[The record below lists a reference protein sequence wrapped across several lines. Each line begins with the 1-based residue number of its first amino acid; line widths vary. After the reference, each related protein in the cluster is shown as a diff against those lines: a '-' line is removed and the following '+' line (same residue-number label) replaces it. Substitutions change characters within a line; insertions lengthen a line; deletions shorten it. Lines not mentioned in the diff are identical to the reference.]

1 LLIRGDAKRSILI
14 RSLPASKING
24 LSITGAQAMASGS
37 QYGVEA
43 AFGITPTNFEPNGH
57 GGIMSG

>member
-1 LLIRGDAKRSILI
+1 
-14 RSLPASKING
+14 
-24 LSITGAQAMASGS
+24 MASGS